1 VSTVFIVGFGLKVTL
16 RPTFDRGST
25 VEGDGGRR
33 GVLSVAVVDAI
44 VAIDAIATNKKLD
57 Y

>member
-1 VSTVFIVGFGLKVTL
+1 MSTVFIVGFGLKVTL